1 MPHNT
6 GIGELTAI
14 LGKIPVFLGRPAVQ
28 MQLFLIA
35 LIACLAWFGAES
47 IWRWQ
52 HRRFPRLGVG
62 AFRRPNR
69 TRRALLRAYAL
80 EIANSATFPILSL
93 LFLEATRQVLVL
105 QGMTSGLLGKV
116 SWILWAFL
124 ALQLGTTLL
133 YAFFERATVR
143 AYYLHL
149 LLPLLCVVV
158 TLKILDNLT
167 DLQQL
172 GEVVLVEVFSRPVTL
187 GAVFIATVGLY
198 FWTDAAHFVQDL
210 IYQFTVVHTKAD
222 PGGTKAA
229 LTLIRYLLVITGV
242 VYVLSN
248 LQLGPTTLAAV
259 TGGLSVGVGFG
270 LREILSNFI
279 SGALLLLEQSLHPGD
294 VIQVNEEISVV
305 EDVRMRATIVRTL
318 NNDELVIPN
327 QTFFTASFKTYT
339 GSDKTVRVP
348 IHVRTDCATAP
359 AEVVRVLEQCAH
371 SHPEVLVDPPPT
383 VFVLDYGDNVANY
396 QLNVWLDNPTLG
408 PQVCSDIKLLV
419 WDAFVANS
427 IDLPTPEMHLHFPH
441 NLAIGQTPL
450 FTTRS

>member
-1 MPHNT
+1 MSQTT
-6 GIGELTAI
+6 GVGELTAI
-14 LGKIPVFLGRPAVQ
+14 LGKVPVFLGRPTVQ
-28 MQLFLIA
+28 MQLFLI
-35 LIACLAWFGAES
+35 LLVACIAWFGAET
-47 IWRWQ
+47 IWRRQ
-52 HRRFPRLGVG
+52 TAAHSRLVG
-62 AFRRPNR
+62 GARSEAAR
-69 TRRALLRAYAL
+69 TRVDVLRAYML
-80 EIANSATFPILSL
+80 EAANSATFPILCL
-93 LFLEATRQVLVL
+93 LLLEATRQALNV
-105 QGMTSGLLGKV
+105 QGLTSGLLGKV

-124 ALQLGTTLL
+124 ALQLSTTVLN
-133 YAFFERATVR
+133 AFFDRATVR
-143 AYYLHL
+143 AYYFHL

-158 TLKILDNLT
+158 ALKILDNLT
-167 DLQQL
+167 DLQQM

-198 FWTDAAHFVQDL
+198 FWTDTAHVVQDL
-210 IYQFTVVHTKAD
+210 LYQFTVVHTRAD

-229 LTLIRYLLVITGV
+229 LTLIRYLLVIAGV

-294 VIQVNEEISVV
+294 VIQVNDEISVV

-359 AEVVRVLEQCAH
+359 AEVVRVLETCAQQH
-371 SHPEVLVDPPPT
+371 AQVLADPPPT

-419 WDAFVANS
+419 WDAFAANH
-427 IDLPTPEMHLHFPH
+427 IDLPTPEMHLHFPPH
-441 NLAIGQTPL
+441 LALERRHVFSAQ
-450 FTTRS
+450 